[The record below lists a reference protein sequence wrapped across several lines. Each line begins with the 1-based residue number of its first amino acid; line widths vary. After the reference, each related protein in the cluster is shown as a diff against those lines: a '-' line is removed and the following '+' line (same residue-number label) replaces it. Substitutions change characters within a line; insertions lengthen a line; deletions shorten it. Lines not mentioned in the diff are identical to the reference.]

1 MDVIIIIIV
10 LFLLVPTLIIGLLV
24 LLEARRKQIIRTRL
38 QSAVDQLVKNNQLRI
53 VDIEF
58 FRDRVIGIDKVKK
71 KLVFVQ
77 FRKEG
82 LKTLSLDLKAI
93 SFCRVTKTI
102 DRFSGEVIEIFLHFK
117 YEDSDQLFTVNFY
130 DRSYD
135 DPRAKQSSLE
145 KARVWKDKINLHRS
159 TTNSNRQY
167 EYML

>member
-1 MDVIIIIIV
+1 MDVIIIIM
-10 LFLLVPTLIIGLLV
+10 LALLVPTLIIGLFALISV
-24 LLEARRKQIIRTRL
+24 RRKQIIRTKL
-38 QSAVDQLVKNNQLRI
+38 EGAFDQLIKNNQLRI
-53 VDIEF
+53 VDTES
-58 FRDRVIGIDKVKK
+58 FRDRVIGIDKVNK

-102 DRFSGEVIEIFLHFK
+102 DRFSGEVIKIFLHLK
-117 YEDSDQLFTVNFY
+117 YEDSDQLFSLNFY

-145 KARVWKDKINLHRS
+145 KARLWKDKVNLHRR
-159 TTNSNRQY
+159 TTNSNWQF
-167 EYML
+167 EYIL